1 MGCLC
6 SGHSGNRQDHVSI
19 SPPRILPKRGNRV
32 VLFTRPRRPSN
43 VSLAVYLAEQCEK
56 EGYFGLDLSFSSAVD
71 MTFIIG
77 PKFCLF
83 TGYGSP
89 SQGMCTVADPTPGL
103 LRSVKQVSILRSHRE
118 DSPDIR
124 LFYDNAEFEDVLTR
138 YCAHHKLPLEKAAR
152 TYLYSITN
160 GHPGAV
166 ISMLFYLDK
175 VFISRSFLL
184 SERKANRL

>member
-1 MGCLC
+1 
-6 SGHSGNRQDHVSI
+6 
-19 SPPRILPKRGNRV
+19 
-32 VLFTRPRRPSN
+32 
-43 VSLAVYLAEQCEK
+43 
-56 EGYFGLDLSFSSAVD
+56 
-71 MTFIIG
+71 
-77 PKFCLF
+77 
-83 TGYGSP
+83 
-89 SQGMCTVADPTPGL
+89 VADPTPGL

-138 YCAHHKLPLEKAAR
+138 YCAHRDHKLSLEKAAR

-166 ISMLFYLDK
+166 ASMLFYLDK

>member
-1 MGCLC
+1 
-6 SGHSGNRQDHVSI
+6 
-19 SPPRILPKRGNRV
+19 
-32 VLFTRPRRPSN
+32 
-43 VSLAVYLAEQCEK
+43 LAVYLAEQCEK

-71 MTFIIG
+71 MTFIIDVAQTAYPDGDLWKFIKSRRDQRTG